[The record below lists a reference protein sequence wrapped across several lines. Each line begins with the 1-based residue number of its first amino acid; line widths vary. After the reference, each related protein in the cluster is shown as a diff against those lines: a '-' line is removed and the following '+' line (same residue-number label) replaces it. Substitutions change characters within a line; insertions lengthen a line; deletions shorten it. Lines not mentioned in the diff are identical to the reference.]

1 MGKPTSGRILVSA
14 ILEEQQSGRIL
25 VVNNKKERPQKGT
38 VHETETDVTSV
49 KKGNIVAFGINA
61 GVEIK
66 TEDGNFILLR
76 EDEIYYNYSI

>member
-1 MGKPTSGRILVSA
+1 MGKPTSGRILVSE
-14 ILEEQQSGRIL
+14 IKKKQQNGRIL

-38 VHETETDVTSV
+38 VHETATDVTSV